1 MARARRREPGGRVSS
16 RTCISKPRSQVLRRH
31 SSNLHSTH
39 PLLSPSLGWN
49 PGGAAAGSRVVI
61 AW

>member
-1 MARARRREPGGRVSS
+1 MARARRREPGGRGSS
-16 RTCISKPRSQVLRRH
+16 RTCIAKPRSQVLRRH

-39 PLLSPSLGWN
+39 PLLSPTLVVGTPVVPLLG
-49 PGGAAAGSRVVI
+49 R